1 MLFNHLSILNMA
13 TATVDACKKTL
24 LSNKNEKKSMANNA
38 SESRATVQ
46 VEDVLSKCQEKDR
59 NRVFEVDL
67 HACKL
72 SKIEN
77 CQNFPKLRILDFSCN
92 QIKVIRGLDKNL
104 ELKEL
109 KLYSNSITR
118 IEGLEK
124 LNELHSLQ
132 LQDNKILK
140 LGNGLQKCKKLRSL
154 RLDCNEI
161 LSIAMTEMAPCSKL
175 TYLNVS
181 QNKLEDISFLNC
193 LPLLEECYASNNK
206 IEKIPDL
213 GRCKKLQEI
222 DLSYNKISSM
232 SGIKSLS
239 MLSILLLEHNEINN
253 VDVSGVVKTLEELY
267 IGRNRLTNVK
277 KLPIQFPSLEVLD
290 VNSNAVENL
299 EKLCQSL
306 QGCNMIRELNISDN
320 PCTKADSLYHQ
331 KCIKS
336 FPGLEVLDG
345 SPVKRPQSSQGK
357 KRPPMRPVS
366 ASQMLSTKHVEEQ
379 VAAAIHEQDSFQ
391 SMISSTFSIVYEL
404 LNKLPDKIEESRPGT
419 RGSRSSPDSPRPASR
434 CGNRARIQ
442 DAIAFAEQHF
452 DPK

>member
-1 MLFNHLSILNMA
+1 MA
-13 TATVDACKKTL
+13 TATVDAIKENL
-24 LSNKNEKKSMANNA
+24 LSSKNQKKSTANSA
-38 SESRATVQ
+38 SEGRTTVQ
-46 VEDVLSKCQEKDR
+46 VEDILSKCQEKDR

-92 QIKVIRGLDKNL
+92 QIEVIRGLDKNL
-104 ELKEL
+104 ELKGL
-109 KLYSNSITR
+109 KLYSNRIRR

-124 LNELHSLQ
+124 LSELSSLQ
-132 LQDNKILK
+132 LQDNKISK
-140 LGNGLQKCKKLRSL
+140 LANGLQKCKKLRNL

-161 LSIAMTEMAPCSKL
+161 LSIAITEMAPCSKL
-175 TYLNVS
+175 TCLNIS
-181 QNKLEDISFLNC
+181 QNRLENISFLNC

-232 SGIKSLS
+232 SGIKSLAKI
-239 MLSILLLEHNEINN
+239 SILLLEHNEIN
-253 VDVSGVVKTLEELY
+253 DVYISGVVKTLEELY

-277 KLPIQFPSLEVLD
+277 NLPTQFPSLVVLD
-290 VNSNAVENL
+290 INSNAVENL
-299 EKLCQSL
+299 EELCQTL
-306 QGCNMIRELNISDN
+306 QDCNMIRELNIDDN
-320 PCTKADSLYHQ
+320 PCAKADSLYHQ
-331 KCIKS
+331 KCIQS

-345 SPVKRPQSSQGK
+345 SPVKRPQSSQEK
-357 KRPPMRPVS
+357 RRPPMRPVS
-366 ASQMLSTKHVEEQ
+366 ASQMLSTKQVEEQ
-379 VAAAIHEQDSFQ
+379 VAAAIQEQDSFQ
-391 SMISSTFSIVYEL
+391 SMISSKFSIVYEL
-404 LNKLPDKIEESRPGT
+404 LNKLPDKNEESRPGT
-419 RGSRSSPDSPRPASR
+419 QGSRGSQDSPRPTSR

-442 DAIAFAEQHF
+442 DAIAFAEEHF